1 MDLRPAK
8 DRHRLGLASGGD
20 LTTAALE
27 LVEGGSDNPTA
38 CELACLPPST
48 TRDAGPLFGRILREL
63 AAPEISAEQAQ
74 RIVAVDVDRAMIS
87 GVVCPRIGFAEMEA
101 LQEAS
106 DEQVPFWQF
115 DMGAFYDGWAE
126 DPDEDA
132 ALWAEFDKA
141 VVEAARRML
150 SLLSEE
156 AGGL

>member
-1 MDLRPAK
+1 MDLRLAQA
-8 DRHRLGLASGGD
+8 RHRFGLASGDD
-20 LTTAALE
+20 LATAALE
-27 LVEGGSDNPTA
+27 PVEGGSANPTA
-38 CELACLPPST
+38 CELACLPRPT
-48 TRDAGPLFGRILREL
+48 ARDAGPLFERILREL
-63 AAPEISAEQAQ
+63 AVPEISAADAQ
-74 RIVAVDVDRAMIS
+74 RIVAADVGRAMVS
-87 GVVCPRIGFAEMEA
+87 GAVCPRNGFTEMEA

-106 DEQVPFWQF
+106 DEPVPFWQF